1 MNTHHTPAPTT
12 APAGGSAEGPGMD
25 ATAVIDQLLAERC
38 QTSGDYLAGLITKG
52 MLDAVS
58 RPAKLPELMFP
69 DSDPAVVRAVWE
81 AALAVG
87 YRAGKEAARPT
98 WTPDALQRLRAELDA
113 AGYVTMGRTAGRSA
127 SLHPS
132 RHPADHEVPTQAG
145 PMVRGG
151 GHP

>member
-1 MNTHHTPAPTT
+1 MTTHHTPAPTPAVGTGADASTDRT
-12 APAGGSAEGPGMD
+12 AAA
-25 ATAVIDQLLAERC
+25 DQALANRC

-58 RPAKLPELMFP
+58 RPNKLPELMFP

-98 WTPDALQRLRAELDA
+98 WTPDALRHLRAELDT
-113 AGYVTMGRTAGRSA
+113 AGFVSMGRLAGRSA
-127 SLHPS
+127 SLHSP
-132 RHPADHEVPTQAG
+132 RHPADTDVPAQPG
-145 PMVRGG
+145 PVVRGG